1 MLLPFCEGLV
11 AGLVHRGVTVSVR
24 GLRSPRLFA
33 SRSIHRTESERQHVV
48 SGVECVEVPMDIP
61 SLGRVVVLE
70 ATAEAQNVLV
80 NLALDEDTS
89 NVGGPQLKAGDPYGS
104 VLWPAAY
111 AVAANIM
118 EDPSYKSTL
127 PTMKV
132 LELGAGTGLVSL
144 AISMAGAKH
153 VIATDYEEIPLRLLE
168 YAATNLN
175 GNCPIEC
182 RLLDMKDYDCPLP
195 PVDLVVAA
203 DIMYEP
209 QTGIAMAKR
218 AVEAMSAGARV
229 LVGDS
234 PGRPGRKAFLEEL
247 ERQGVG
253 NAAFKDTVGYTCSGA
268 RNELICGKDSTSVSD
283 TPQKLMV
290 ALMEL
295 DPTIHLS
302 R

>member
-1 MLLPFCEGLV
+1 M
-11 AGLVHRGVTVSVR
+11 
-24 GLRSPRLFA
+24 
-33 SRSIHRTESERQHVV
+33 
-48 SGVECVEVPMDIP
+48 
-61 SLGRVVVLE
+61 
-70 ATAEAQNVLV
+70 
-80 NLALDEDTS
+80 
-89 NVGGPQLKAGDPYGS
+89 
-104 VLWPAAY
+104 WPAAY
-111 AVAANIM
+111 AVAAKIM

-182 RLLDMKDYDCPLP
+182 RLLDMKDYDSALP

-229 LVGDS
+229 LLGDS

-247 ERQGVG
+247 ERQGVV